1 MQIHALYTQE
11 NAGDGESGD
20 GCAPGEGFV
29 WPGAAGIGPDGE
41 VICYLC
47 GRAATP
53 TYASYPPSTLARA
66 MPLLLH
72 PSLTV
77 ISWVCAIT
85 TVHRKGLE
93 VVGTALHW
101 APSCHCDVE
110 IIVSVFWVRA
120 RP

>member
-53 TYASYPPSTLARA
+53 TYASYPPPPPLNPRARHA
-66 MPLLLH
+66 TAPPPLPYCCFLGVCHHHCTQKGFGSSWDGFALGAVMPL
-72 PSLTV
+72 
-77 ISWVCAIT
+77 
-85 TVHRKGLE
+85 
-93 VVGTALHW
+93 
-101 APSCHCDVE
+101 
-110 IIVSVFWVRA
+110 
-120 RP
+120 

>member
-53 TYASYPPSTLARA
+53 TYASYPRPVNPRA
-66 MPLLLH
+66 CHATAPPPLPDCYFLGS
-72 PSLTV
+72 PE
-77 ISWVCAIT
+77 
-85 TVHRKGLE
+85 KGLE
-93 VVGTALHW
+93 AVGTALG
-101 APSCHCDVE
+101 AVNT
-110 IIVSVFWVRA
+110 IVMLK
-120 RP
+120 